1 MTRRI
6 ALAILLTTWA
16 VLVAGCLVAYFTVRW
31 AMIRQLDLSMERRA
45 ASVAELAV
53 PADAASNKSILSP
66 GADRYII
73 RAENGQAKLSPAG
86 GGRAVS
92 DVTRVSSTFT
102 TMGDGTRWRVLTLR
116 ATARFDPADA
126 PIPVTLSYYSSAQPL
141 DRLLTRLMVTF
152 SVFGVCAG
160 IVTGLVALRVSRTAL
175 RPLHDTA
182 DVIGTIEP
190 RHLDRRIDVTKLP
203 PELVPMA
210 TRLNE
215 MLERIERAYA
225 QRQQFLAD
233 ASHEL
238 RTPVAAL
245 VTTTEVAL
253 RHPRDADAYRRTL
266 QTCLAD
272 ARLLRRLV
280 ERLMEQCRAD
290 TLSHDEPTVE
300 TDLSPLLAQCADQAA
315 SLGQDKNIT
324 LVRRIPPTIPWETQP
339 GRLRSVV
346 TNLLANAVEH
356 NRPGGT
362 VEMTVSPNGQMLHLS
377 IKDSGPGIAPE
388 HLPYLFEP
396 FYRID
401 RSRSHSEGHMGLG
414 LSLVQAHLN
423 ALGGR
428 VRVESALG
436 VGTSFHVELPRMS
449 GTLHAAP
456 PGG

>member
-16 VLVAGCLVAYFTVRW
+16 VLIAGCMVAYFTVRW
-31 AMIRQLDLSMERRA
+31 AMIRQLDFSMERRA
-45 ASVAELAV
+45 ASIPELAAV
-53 PADAASNKSILSP
+53 NAAPNPSALSP
-66 GADRYII
+66 STDRYII
-73 RAENGQAKLSPAG
+73 RTDNGQAKLSPAG

-92 DVTRVSSTFT
+92 DVVPVSGTFT
-102 TMGDGTRWRVLTLR
+102 KMGDGTRWRVLTLR
-116 ATARFDPADA
+116 ASARLDPGGDP
-126 PIPVTLSYYSSAQPL
+126 PIPVTISYFSSAEQL
-141 DRLLTRLMVTF
+141 DRLLNRLAVTF

-160 IVTGLVALRVSRTAL
+160 IITALVALRASRTAL

-190 RHLDRRIDVTKLP
+190 KNLDRRIDQAKLP

-210 TRLNE
+210 SRLNE

-245 VTTTEVAL
+245 VTTAEVAL
-253 RHPRDADAYRRTL
+253 RHPRDAEAYRRTL
-266 QTCLAD
+266 ETCLAD

-290 TLSHDEPTVE
+290 TLSHDEPAVE
-300 TDLSPLLAQCADQAA
+300 IDLAPLLDECADQAA
-315 SLGQDKNIT
+315 SLGQSKNIT
-324 LVRRIPPTIPWETQP
+324 LLRSIPPSIRWQTQP

-362 VEMTVSPNGQMLHLS
+362 VEMAVVPNGQWLGVS
-377 IKDSGPGIAPE
+377 IKDTGPGIAAE

-396 FYRID
+396 FFRID
-401 RSRSHSEGHMGLG
+401 RSRSHEEGHMGLG
-414 LSLVQAHLN
+414 LALVQAHLR

-428 VRVESALG
+428 IRVESRPG
-436 VGTSFHVELPRMS
+436 EGTVFHVELPRKD
-449 GTLHAAP
+449 TAENDAP
-456 PGG
+456 PGR